1 MTTITTNTSADAST
15 LEERQAR
22 QPLSSDR
29 AADPAPDPVVAAR
42 QRAVDFVH
50 NICTT
55 AQLSIRERRDELD
68 NLMERMSVAENALS
82 NYIGEFANFSA
93 QAMKISAE
101 IKESIADAALPF
113 KATPPATITQLKPKE

>member
-22 QPLSSDR
+22 QPL
-29 AADPAPDPVVAAR
+29 DPAPDPVVAAR